1 MTRRTNI
8 VEQIGAYFASKGKV
22 LTAEE
27 YKNADDVPIRF
38 QLIKRGVG
46 SWSRLLNMIGDIS
59 QYDGSTSVPAT
70 PSSPAPSTEEAP
82 AEPVAEPIVEEAP
95 VETQA
100 PEVKPAV
107 EKTKG
112 A

>member
-8 VEQIGAYFASKGKV
+8 VEQIGSYFALKGKV

-27 YKNADDVPIRF
+27 YKVAKDVPIRF
-38 QLIKRGVG
+38 QLVKRAIG
-46 SWSRLLNMIGDIS
+46 SWSRLINMVGDIK
-59 QYDGSTSVPAT
+59 QYNGSTSVPTT
-70 PSSPAPSTEEAP
+70 PSAP
-82 AEPVAEPIVEEAP
+82 ASPTEAP
-95 VETQA
+95 VEA
-100 PEVKPAV
+100 PVEATVETPAPKVKPAV

>member
-8 VEQIGAYFASKGKV
+8 VEQIGSYFALKGKV

-38 QLIKRGVG
+38 QLVKRGIG
-46 SWSRLLNMIGDIS
+46 SWSRLLNMIGDIK
-59 QYDGSTSVPAT
+59 QYDGSTSVPTT
-70 PSSPAPSTEEAP
+70 PSSPAPSTE
-82 AEPVAEPIVEEAP
+82 AP
-95 VETQA
+95 VETVVEQAPVEAVVEAPA

>member
-8 VEQIGAYFASKGKV
+8 VEQIGAYFASKGRV

-27 YKNADDVPIRF
+27 YKNANDVPIRF
-38 QLIKRGVG
+38 QLVKRGIG
-46 SWSRLLNMIGDIS
+46 SWSRLLNMVGDIK
-59 QYDGSTSVPAT
+59 QYDGSTSVPTT
-70 PSSPAPSTEEAP
+70 PSAPAQSTEASVETPVEAP
-82 AEPVAEPIVEEAP
+82 APA
-95 VETQA
+95 
-100 PEVKPAV
+100 VKPAV

>member
-1 MTRRTNI
+1 MTRRTSI

-27 YKNADDVPIRF
+27 YKDAEDVPVRF
-38 QLIKRGVG
+38 QLVKRNIG
-46 SWSRLLNMIGDIS
+46 SWSRLLNMVGDIS
-59 QYDGSTSVPAT
+59 QYDGSTSVAAT
-70 PSSPAPSTEEAP
+70 PSAPAPSTEEPVVEDTPTEAP
-82 AEPVAEPIVEEAP
+82 AVQAP
-95 VETQA
+95 APA
-100 PEVKPAV
+100 PEVKPVV

>member
-27 YKNADDVPIRF
+27 YKGADDVPIRF
-38 QLIKRGVG
+38 QLIKRGIG
-46 SWSRLLNMIGDIS
+46 SWSRLINMIGDIK

-70 PSSPAPSTEEAP
+70 PSSPAPSTEAPETP
-82 AEPVAEPIVEEAP
+82 AEPVVKVEPVAP
-95 VETQA
+95 AAT
-100 PEVKPAV
+100 EVKPVV

>member
-8 VEQIGAYFASKGKV
+8 VEQIGSYFASKGKV

-38 QLIKRGVG
+38 QLVKRGIG
-46 SWSRLLNMIGDIS
+46 SWSRLLNMVGDIK
-59 QYDGSTSVPAT
+59 QYDGSKSVPTT
-70 PSSPAPSTEEAP
+70 PSAPAPTT
-82 AEPVAEPIVEEAP
+82 EAP
-95 VETQA
+95 VEA
-100 PEVKPAV
+100 PVEAPAVKPAV

>member
-1 MTRRTNI
+1 MTRRTSI

-38 QLIKRGVG
+38 QLVKRNIG
-46 SWSRLLNMIGDIS
+46 SWSRLLNMVGDIK
-59 QYDGSTSVPAT
+59 QYDGTAT
-70 PSSPAPSTEEAP
+70 IATAPSAPASVTEPEVVEVVEVEIEPEAPLAPEAP
-82 AEPVAEPIVEEAP
+82 AV
-95 VETQA
+95 T
-100 PEVKPAV
+100 
-107 EKTKG
+107 KTKG